1 MRWGAGGARCAQP
14 APRPS
19 LGSEFQAAPLRL
31 RPQPKAKRLLILSG
45 GAFSSLPER
54 LSQGPSLGRKRYSK
68 EPLKP
73 VLTFQHFLSACRPA
87 KSGSKRALRKVD
99 RSPAQTIPEPVK
111 ATLAPGILSELGPSS
126 KPESARAPRRQV
138 WPGPPLTLAPPA
150 GGSLWWL
157 AGSLQGFPHTWG
169 PGTAAGESAGIRLLP
184 ERGAP
189 LTRTHGWV
197 GMSV

>member
-138 WPGPPLTLAPPA
+138 WPGPPLTLAPRPGA
-150 GGSLWWL
+150 ASGGWL
-157 AGSLQGFPHTWG
+157 DLCRVSPTRGVQVRPQEKAQGFACCLGEEPLSLGLMGGWG
-169 PGTAAGESAGIRLLP
+169 
-184 ERGAP
+184 
-189 LTRTHGWV
+189 
-197 GMSV
+197 